1 MEIMQKDIE
10 IYRKIYEDAGMVT
23 IPLAKNSKIPI
34 KGLPLNDIYDGHN
47 VNGNY
52 EFQNIGIVTGRSR
65 IVVFD
70 CDTQES
76 IKFFTGIKSYI
87 ETAKVKS
94 RRGMHF
100 YYRISNENIHP
111 QRFSK
116 GNIAIDLKA
125 GRSYVVAPPSIVD
138 GHIYTWDPDDWT
150 WAPPITELSEQE
162 FFAIIEELKEFCFKN
177 EQNIENTEK
186 NKKAKGIDI
195 EKIIEIIKPYYISGQ
210 RQDIVMA
217 IAGIMKKAGIPMEDV
232 IEIVAEIYN
241 RTSDEDPISQRIS
254 AVINT
259 YKKNDIEIAGFSIL
273 ERLLS
278 EDDFQ
283 RIADIFQNGNDDMVV
298 DNHVYV
304 LRDKYWWHKITEEKK
319 IKYEMVCKG
328 YKIKKKYETENQKVA
343 YVIETMDGLNKK
355 MEEYDMKY
363 LEKILGEPVLMD
375 KHAKRIFIGLSKIAP
390 MVRKYERLGWI
401 DEKTFLHPYIPIP
414 NIEVEIK
421 NNIFNFKDFI
431 PFNPVKQHQFVHEV
445 LREGKLLAVKMV
457 FAVASLFTAFTVIDI
472 APRWIGKTQTSKI
485 AIQLFYRCRNPLTAL
500 ATKVAMELILASMKN
515 MPILFDEGSIT
526 FDEKI
531 ESLVFMLFTKKGTA
545 RGTKELRVK
554 LYDLESVCFI
564 TSEKEIDFS
573 RLGAFRRFIGLNV
586 SSFSEYTELFSVED
600 TEKYI
605 QSFYGC
611 GVDYILHYTSCN
623 RIIPDNFLQKYS
635 KMGEIPNGVEK
646 AIALLEDY
654 YQERFDKT
662 RKSIIQVFESQNS
675 EVEKDT
681 FEIFMDILE
690 SWIAQKINH
699 FITLS
704 IEIPK
709 TDIYGIIE
717 HTEEKKVWIIAKIF
731 EKFCSENGFSV
742 KYILKQAKERKILV
756 TKDHNRFATP
766 KKFPVIGTVQ
776 SCYCFILSNKNE

>member
-283 RIADIFQNGNDDMVV
+283 RI
-298 DNHVYV
+298 
-304 LRDKYWWHKITEEKK
+304 
-319 IKYEMVCKG
+319 C
-328 YKIKKKYETENQKVA
+328 
-343 YVIETMDGLNKK
+343 
-355 MEEYDMKY
+355 
-363 LEKILGEPVLMD
+363 
-375 KHAKRIFIGLSKIAP
+375 
-390 MVRKYERLGWI
+390 
-401 DEKTFLHPYIPIP
+401 
-414 NIEVEIK
+414 
-421 NNIFNFKDFI
+421 
-431 PFNPVKQHQFVHEV
+431 
-445 LREGKLLAVKMV
+445 
-457 FAVASLFTAFTVIDI
+457 
-472 APRWIGKTQTSKI
+472 
-485 AIQLFYRCRNPLTAL
+485 
-500 ATKVAMELILASMKN
+500 
-515 MPILFDEGSIT
+515 
-526 FDEKI
+526 
-531 ESLVFMLFTKKGTA
+531 
-545 RGTKELRVK
+545 
-554 LYDLESVCFI
+554 
-564 TSEKEIDFS
+564 
-573 RLGAFRRFIGLNV
+573 
-586 SSFSEYTELFSVED
+586 
-600 TEKYI
+600 
-605 QSFYGC
+605 
-611 GVDYILHYTSCN
+611 
-623 RIIPDNFLQKYS
+623 
-635 KMGEIPNGVEK
+635 
-646 AIALLEDY
+646 
-654 YQERFDKT
+654 
-662 RKSIIQVFESQNS
+662 
-675 EVEKDT
+675 
-681 FEIFMDILE
+681 
-690 SWIAQKINH
+690 
-699 FITLS
+699 
-704 IEIPK
+704 
-709 TDIYGIIE
+709 
-717 HTEEKKVWIIAKIF
+717 
-731 EKFCSENGFSV
+731 
-742 KYILKQAKERKILV
+742 
-756 TKDHNRFATP
+756 
-766 KKFPVIGTVQ
+766 
-776 SCYCFILSNKNE
+776 